1 MHLRRHQPGRRSPGL
16 PAHERSATEIQDLLS
31 GVPER
36 ADLERLFDRKV
47 SLSQILRLAGK
58 RVDHDRI
65 AELLG
70 SPDPAKDLK
79 KLLDT

>member
-1 MHLRRHQPGRRSPGL
+1 MHLRRHQARRRSQGL
-16 PAHERSATEIQDLLS
+16 PTLERSASDIQDLLS

-70 SPDPAKDLK
+70 SPDPSRDLK
-79 KLLDT
+79 KLLES